1 VDARYSG
8 EESPRL
14 TGTTSDAGG
23 RSTVVRAAALVL
35 AVLAL
40 ATLGLAAR
48 ADAFVY

>member
-8 EESPRL
+8 GGSPRL
-14 TGTTSDAGG
+14 TGTTPDAGG